1 MIRELMTENLT
12 NYKEHFEVLKMEL
25 DSERQR
31 LKEIEKTKK
40 LVDKLPSEFVT
51 LNKDLDIDYTRR
63 DEIEDDIK
71 LCKSIIRRYETLLSG
86 LDEE

>member
-40 LVDKLPSEFVT
+40 LVDKLPSELVT
-51 LNKDLDIDYTRR
+51 INKDLDIDYTRR

>member
-40 LVDKLPSEFVT
+40 LVDKLPSELVT
-51 LNKDLDIDYTRR
+51 INKDLDIDYARR